1 MKKYLKYTIKISAI
15 ITFSLIIFSSSAGF
29 ILAQSNNIDY
39 VPLAPLPGTTK
50 DQCSGSGN
58 ALDMLSGS
66 NDCTTNFATYL
77 PGAFNFIVGL
87 SAVLAFVVLTYG
99 GVLYMTSDAINNK
112 KEGRKY
118 IENALWGLGLVLAS
132 YVILYTINPQILS
145 FKLKLVQPETSNQS
159 PDILSALAAST
170 AAGTPV
176 TGQAMTQAQIAA
188 SNQIAALLG
197 QTANPCT
204 QGQTTNCVNFNG
216 LQQNTITGLQSL
228 SNLCGKCTITIT
240 GGTEAGHS
248 VNSSHDNGT
257 AVDIADTQT
266 LSTTIDSNFTQTS
279 QNSDGSC
286 PVWTDSA
293 GNTYLYEQ
301 AGDLCG
307 GTTPATGA
315 PHWHITYK

>member
-1 MKKYLKYTIKISAI
+1 MSAI

-145 FKLKLVQPETSNQS
+145 FKLKLVQPETSTISVVDLNGIIS
-159 PDILSALAAST
+159 NVPMASSNLNGYNI
-170 AAGTPV
+170 AKYDAGEP
-176 TGQAMTQAQIAA
+176 AQ
-188 SNQIAALLG
+188 AALVQSVYNNNLLQSIPTTSDGMNEYISKYFPDSAISGSMVKSAADKYNVDPKLIMAFMQAESAFGTKGLG
-197 QTANPCT
+197 A
-204 QGQTTNCVNFNG
+204 TTNNPGNIG
-216 LQQNTITGLQSL
+216 NITGSTSQKY
-228 SNLCGKCTITIT
+228 NTWQDG
-240 GGTEAGHS
+240 
-248 VNSSHDNGT
+248 VN
-257 AVDIADTQT
+257 AIADW
-266 LSTTIDSNFTQTS
+266 LNKNRS
-279 QNSDGSC
+279 
-286 PVWTDSA
+286 
-293 GNTYLYEQ
+293 
-301 AGDLCG
+301 
-307 GTTPATGA
+307 
-315 PHWHITYK
+315 